1 MNTIMTKYLL
11 STATSYK
18 EVVVL
23 GVVVVVVVA
32 EKKKKHD
39 VKLNYLII

>member
-1 MNTIMTKYLL
+1 MNRMIKYLL

-32 EKKKKHD
+32 EKK
-39 VKLNYLII
+39 NMM